1 MTHANQTDIN
11 NSTSRFN
18 TVITFRTQRLLDLF
32 KKVML
37 GQISDGMWENSR
49 NTDWLWRNVACVLGD
64 ETKVIVAYRFVI
76 GKKNFMIN
84 STLWDCIGER
94 ILKELEYSSKKEVY
108 ADWREIAEAI
118 RNAREMNDEERKTYV
133 YDCEARGKN
142 KEEAL
147 KQKTKEVLSELI
159 KRAGE
164 KNVDVALDGSALTLF
179 DHPEKRAQGI
189 RVSSQFSCRT
199 NKAWFKVYMYNLQV
213 GLGTVEIKA
222 AADIE
227 QLEAAINLMRE
238 FVTRR
243 NQLLEAI

>member
-1 MTHANQTDIN
+1 MTPANQTDIN
-11 NSTSRFN
+11 NSTRGFN
-18 TVITFRTQRLLDLF
+18 TVIVFRTQRLLDLF
-32 KKVML
+32 KKGMQ

-49 NTDWLWRNVACVLGD
+49 NTDWLWRNVACVLGN
-64 ETKVIVAYRFVI
+64 ETRVIVSYRFVI

-84 STLWDCIGER
+84 SSLWDCIGER

-159 KRAGE
+159 KRVGE
-164 KNVDVALDGSALTLF
+164 ENVQEVTEKQVHVTD
-179 DHPEKRAQGI
+179 PEYKTPYICITSQ
-189 RVSSQFSCRT
+189 SSSMT
-199 NKAWFKVYMYNLQV
+199 NKAWFEVCSYQGGM
-213 GLGTVEIKA
+213 GTVEIKA

-238 FVTRR
+238 FLIGRL
-243 NQLLEAI
+243 QLAEAI

>member
-49 NTDWLWRNVACVLGD
+49 DTDWLWRNAAYVLGN
-64 ETKVIVAYRFVI
+64 ETKVVVSYSFVI

-118 RNAREMNDEERKTYV
+118 RNAREMYDEERKTYV
-133 YDCEARGKN
+133 DDCEARGKN
-142 KEEAL
+142 REEGL
-147 KQKTKEVLSELI
+147 KQKIKDILSELI
-159 KRAGE
+159 KRAGQENVQKVTE
-164 KNVDVALDGSALTLF
+164 KQVHVTD
-179 DHPEKRAQGI
+179 PEFKTPYICITGQ
-189 RVSSQFSCRT
+189 SSRTT
-199 NKAWFKVYMYNLQV
+199 NKAWFHLRMHSM
-213 GLGTVEIKA
+213 GMGTIEIKA

-227 QLEAAINLMRE
+227 QLEAAINLLRE
-238 FVTRR
+238 FVTRSQ
-243 NQLLEAI
+243 QLLEAI

>member
-18 TVITFRTQRLLDLF
+18 TVIVFRTQRLLDLF
-32 KKVML
+32 KKEMQ

-49 NTDWLWRNVACVLGD
+49 DTDWLWRNVACVLGN
-64 ETKVIVAYRFVI
+64 ETRVVVSYRFLI

-133 YDCEARGKN
+133 DDCEARGKN

-159 KRAGE
+159 KRVGE
-164 KNVDVALDGSALTLF
+164 ENVQEVTEKRVHVKD
-179 DHPEKRAQGI
+179 PEKKTPYICITSQ
-189 RVSSQFSCRT
+189 SSRTT
-199 NKAWFKVYMYNLQV
+199 NKAWFQLRVQKI
-213 GLGTVEIKA
+213 GIGIIEIKA

-227 QLEAAINLMRE
+227 QLEAAINLLRE
-238 FVTRR
+238 FATRSQ
-243 NQLLEAI
+243 QLAEAI

>member
-11 NSTSRFN
+11 NSTRGFT
-18 TVITFRTQRLLDLF
+18 TVIIFRTQRLLDLF
-32 KKVML
+32 KKEMQ

-49 NTDWLWRNVACVLGD
+49 NTDWLWKNVACVLGN
-64 ETKVIVAYRFVI
+64 ETRVIVAYRFLI

-118 RNAREMNDEERKTYV
+118 YDAREMNDEERTIYV
-133 YDCEARGKN
+133 DDCTTRRRNTEK
-142 KEEAL
+142 AL

-159 KRAGE
+159 KRVGE
-164 KNVDVALDGSALTLF
+164 ENV
-179 DHPEKRAQGI
+179 QGI
-189 RVSSQFSCRT
+189 VKEGQVYVADPESKTPYICITSQISSST
-199 NKAWFKVYMYNLQV
+199 NKAWFEVCSYQDGM
-213 GLGTVEIKA
+213 GTVEIKA

-243 NQLLEAI
+243 HQLLEAI

>member
-18 TVITFRTQRLLDLF
+18 TVIVFRTQRLLDLF
-32 KKVML
+32 KKEMQ

-49 NTDWLWRNVACVLGD
+49 DTDWLWRNAAYVLGN
-64 ETKVIVAYRFVI
+64 ETRVVVSYSFVI

-84 STLWDCIGER
+84 SALWDCIGER

-118 RNAREMNDEERKTYV
+118 RNAREMNDEERKIYV
-133 YDCEARGKN
+133 VDCEARGKN
-142 KEEAL
+142 IEKAL
-147 KQKTKEVLSELI
+147 KQKTEEVLSELI
-159 KRAGE
+159 KRVGE
-164 KNVDVALDGSALTLF
+164 ENVQGRIIKEGQVYVSD
-179 DHPEKRAQGI
+179 PEKKTPCICITSQ
-189 RVSSQFSCRT
+189 SSSRT
-199 NKAWFKVYMYNLQV
+199 NKAWFDVSSYQDGM
-213 GLGTVEIKA
+213 GMVEIRA

-238 FVTRR
+238 FATRR
-243 NQLLEAI
+243 YQLLEAI

>member
-1 MTHANQTDIN
+1 MTHVNQTDIN
-11 NSTSRFN
+11 NSTKGFN
-18 TVITFRTQRLLDLF
+18 TVIVFRTQRLLDLF
-32 KKVML
+32 KKEMQ

-64 ETKVIVAYRFVI
+64 ETRVVVSYRFLI

-84 STLWDCIGER
+84 SSLWDCIGER

-118 RNAREMNDEERKTYV
+118 CNAREMNDEERKTYV

-142 KEEAL
+142 IEKAL

-159 KRAGE
+159 KRVGE
-164 KNVDVALDGSALTLF
+164 ENVDVVTDGSAFTVF
-179 DHPEKRAQGI
+179 DPEERVQGI

-199 NKAWFKVYMYNLQV
+199 NKAWFKLYSHQV
-213 GLGTVEIKA
+213 GIGTVEIKA

-238 FVTRR
+238 FLIRR
-243 NQLLEAI
+243 YQLAEAI

>member
-18 TVITFRTQRLLDLF
+18 TVIVFRTQRLLDLF
-32 KKVML
+32 KKEMQ

-49 NTDWLWRNVACVLGD
+49 NTDWLWRNVACVLGN
-64 ETKVIVAYRFVI
+64 ETRVIVAYRFVI

-94 ILKELEYSSKKEVY
+94 ILEELDYSSKKEVY

-133 YDCEARGKN
+133 YDCEARGRN
-142 KEEAL
+142 KEKAL
-147 KQKTKEVLSELI
+147 KQKTEEVLSELI
-159 KRAGE
+159 KRVGVE
-164 KNVDVALDGSALTLF
+164 NVQGRIIKEGQVYVTD
-179 DHPEKRAQGI
+179 PEKKTPCICITSQ
-189 RVSSQFSCRT
+189 SSSRI
-199 NKAWFKVYMYNLQV
+199 NKAWFEVSSYQNGM
-213 GLGTVEIKA
+213 GTVEIRA
-222 AADIE
+222 AANIE

-238 FVTRR
+238 FVIRR
-243 NQLLEAI
+243 HQLAEAI

>member
-1 MTHANQTDIN
+1 MTHVNQTDIN

-18 TVITFRTQRLLDLF
+18 TVIVFRTQRLLDLF
-32 KKVML
+32 KKEMQ

-49 NTDWLWRNVACVLGD
+49 DTDWLWRNVACVLGD
-64 ETKVIVAYRFVI
+64 ETRVVVSYRFLI

-133 YDCEARGKN
+133 VDCEARGKN
-142 KEEAL
+142 IEKAL

-159 KRAGE
+159 KRVGE
-164 KNVDVALDGSALTLF
+164 ENVQGVTKEDQVYVMD
-179 DHPEKRAQGI
+179 PEKKTPCICITGQI
-189 RVSSQFSCRT
+189 SSRT
-199 NKAWFKVYMYNLQV
+199 NKAWFDVSSYQNGM
-213 GLGTVEIKA
+213 GTVEIRA

-243 NQLLEAI
+243 LQLVEAI

>member
-1 MTHANQTDIN
+1 MTHVNQTDIN

-32 KKVML
+32 KKEMQ
-37 GQISDGMWENSR
+37 GQISDGMWENCR
-49 NTDWLWRNVACVLGD
+49 NTDWLWKNVACVLGD
-64 ETKVIVAYRFVI
+64 ETRVVVSYRFLI

-84 STLWDCIGER
+84 SSLWDCIGER
-94 ILKELEYSSKKEVY
+94 ILRELEYSSKKEVY

-118 RNAREMNDEERKTYV
+118 CNAREMNDEERKTYV
-133 YDCEARGKN
+133 DACEARGKN
-142 KEEAL
+142 IEKAL

-159 KRAGE
+159 KRVGE
-164 KNVDVALDGSALTLF
+164 ENVDVVTDGSVFTVF
-179 DHPEKRAQGI
+179 DPEERVQGI

-199 NKAWFKVYMYNLQV
+199 NKAWFKLYSHQV
-213 GLGTVEIKA
+213 GIGTVEIKA

-238 FVTRR
+238 FLIRR
-243 NQLLEAI
+243 HQLLEAI

>member
-1 MTHANQTDIN
+1 MTHVNQTDIN
-11 NSTSRFN
+11 NSTKGFN
-18 TVITFRTQRLLDLF
+18 TVIVFRTQRLLDLF
-32 KKVML
+32 KKEMQ
-37 GQISDGMWENSR
+37 GQISDGMWENCR

-64 ETKVIVAYRFVI
+64 ETRVIVAYRFVI
-76 GKKNFMIN
+76 GKKNFMIG
-84 STLWDCIGER
+84 SSLWDCIGER

-118 RNAREMNDEERKTYV
+118 CNAREMNDEERKTYV

-142 KEEAL
+142 IEKAL

-159 KRAGE
+159 KRVGE
-164 KNVDVALDGSALTLF
+164 ENVDVVTDGSAFTVF
-179 DHPEKRAQGI
+179 DPEERVQGI

-199 NKAWFKVYMYNLQV
+199 NKAWFKLYSHQV
-213 GLGTVEIKA
+213 GIGTVEIKA

-238 FVTRR
+238 FLIHRY
-243 NQLLEAI
+243 QLAEAI

>member
-32 KKVML
+32 KKEML

-49 NTDWLWRNVACVLGD
+49 NTNWLWRNVAYVLGD
-64 ETKVIVAYRFVI
+64 ETRVVVSYSFVI

-133 YDCEARGKN
+133 VDCEARGKN
-142 KEEAL
+142 IEEAL
-147 KQKTKEVLSELI
+147 KQKIKEVLSELI
-159 KRAGE
+159 KRVGE
-164 KNVDVALDGSALTLF
+164 ENVQKVTEKQVHVTD
-179 DHPEKRAQGI
+179 PEFKTPYICITGQ
-189 RVSSQFSCRT
+189 SSRTT
-199 NKAWFKVYMYNLQV
+199 NKAWFHLRTYSM
-213 GLGTVEIKA
+213 GIGTIEIKA

-227 QLEAAINLMRE
+227 QLEVAINLLRE
-238 FVTRR
+238 FVTRSQ
-243 NQLLEAI
+243 QLAEAI

>member
-18 TVITFRTQRLLDLF
+18 TVIVFRTQRLLDLF
-32 KKVML
+32 KKEMQ

-49 NTDWLWRNVACVLGD
+49 NTDWLWRNVACVLGN
-64 ETKVIVAYRFVI
+64 ETRVIVAYRFLI

-84 STLWDCIGER
+84 SALWDCIGER

-133 YDCEARGKN
+133 DDCEARGRN

-147 KQKTKEVLSELI
+147 KQKTKEVLSELVKRVGEENVQGRII
-159 KRAGE
+159 KEGQ
-164 KNVDVALDGSALTLF
+164 VYVAD
-179 DHPEKRAQGI
+179 PEKKTPCICITGQI
-189 RVSSQFSCRT
+189 SSRT
-199 NKAWFKVYMYNLQV
+199 NKAWFDVSSYQDGM
-213 GLGTVEIKA
+213 GMVEIRA

-238 FVTRR
+238 FVIRR
-243 NQLLEAI
+243 HQLAEVI

>member
-18 TVITFRTQRLLDLF
+18 TVIVFRTQRLLDLF
-32 KKVML
+32 KKEMQ

-64 ETKVIVAYRFVI
+64 ETRVIVAYRFVI
-76 GKKNFMIN
+76 GKRNFMIN
-84 STLWDCIGER
+84 SMLWDCIGER

-133 YDCEARGKN
+133 NDCEARGRNREK
-142 KEEAL
+142 AL
-147 KQKTKEVLSELI
+147 KQKTKEVLSELVKRVGEENVQEVI
-159 KRAGE
+159 KE
-164 KNVDVALDGSALTLF
+164 KQVYVTDS
-179 DHPEKRAQGI
+179 EKKTPYVCITSQI
-189 RVSSQFSCRT
+189 SSRT
-199 NKAWFKVYMYNLQV
+199 NKAWFAVSSYQV
-213 GLGTVEIKA
+213 GIGTVEIRA

-243 NQLLEAI
+243 HQLAEAI

>member
-18 TVITFRTQRLLDLF
+18 TVIVFRTQRLLDLF
-32 KKVML
+32 KKEMQ

-49 NTDWLWRNVACVLGD
+49 NTDWLWRNVACVLGN
-64 ETKVIVAYRFVI
+64 ETRVIVAYRFLI

-84 STLWDCIGER
+84 SMLWDCIGER

-108 ADWREIAEAI
+108 ADWREIVEAI

-142 KEEAL
+142 KEKAL
-147 KQKTKEVLSELI
+147 KQKTEEVLSELI
-159 KRAGE
+159 KRVGE
-164 KNVDVALDGSALTLF
+164 ENVQGVIKEKQVYVTD
-179 DHPEKRAQGI
+179 PEKKTPCICITSQ
-189 RVSSQFSCRT
+189 SSSAT
-199 NKAWFKVYMYNLQV
+199 NKAWFDVSSYQN
-213 GLGTVEIKA
+213 GIGTVEIRA

-243 NQLLEAI
+243 HQLLEAI

>member
-1 MTHANQTDIN
+1 MTHVNQTDIN
-11 NSTSRFN
+11 NSTKGFN
-18 TVITFRTQRLLDLF
+18 TVIVFRTQRLLDLF
-32 KKVML
+32 KKEMQ
-37 GQISDGMWENSR
+37 GQISDGMWENCR

-64 ETKVIVAYRFVI
+64 ETRVIVAYRFVI

-84 STLWDCIGER
+84 SSLWDCIGER

-118 RNAREMNDEERKTYV
+118 CNAREMNDEERKTYV

-142 KEEAL
+142 IEKAL

-159 KRAGE
+159 KRVGE
-164 KNVDVALDGSALTLF
+164 ENVDVVTDGSAFTVF
-179 DHPEKRAQGI
+179 DPEERVQGI
-189 RVSSQFSCRT
+189 HVSSQFSCRT
-199 NKAWFKVYMYNLQV
+199 NKAWFKLYSHQV
-213 GLGTVEIKA
+213 GIGTVEIKA

-238 FVTRR
+238 FLIHRY
-243 NQLLEAI
+243 QLAEAI